1 MGDLEIRG
9 AYPQKAESG
18 AGEVVLTRAESA
30 YLSLVLAAD
39 TCDPDFPP
47 SPSEI
52 TQARTAASLTPKQ
65 SDFIRAWVKYK
76 GDLFDLTDVEH
87 YEPGRL
93 ARYLASPAVYRI
105 LTEASK
111 HRAELPPPIPTKE
124 ELAVTWGMVSRD
136 NAMPLGHQKEARQE
150 LAKLLGYYPNGSDG
164 VNVGVQ
170 VILKGDLTLD

>member
-1 MGDLEIRG
+1 MSDLEIRG
-9 AYPQKAESG
+9 AYPQKSEPG
-18 AGEVVLTRAESA
+18 AGEVVLTRAETA
-30 YLSLVLAAD
+30 FLDLVLTAD

-52 TQARTAASLTPKQ
+52 TQARTDASLTQKQ
-65 SDFIRAWVKYK
+65 GDFIRDWVKYK
-76 GDLFDLTDVEH
+76 GDLFDLADFAH

-111 HRAELPPPIPTKE
+111 RRTELPPPIPTKE

-136 NAMPLGHQKEARQE
+136 SAMPLAHQREARQE

-170 VILKGDLTLD
+170 VVLRGDLTLD